1 MKINNKKLIL
11 FNPSIED
18 GGVEKN
24 LYIIGNYLTQKFK
37 NISIINSNPEKKI
50 KFNKKI
56 RFISPTNKF
65 WHHKPRY
72 YKYFIC
78 LVLLII
84 ELIKNKKNKMLV
96 FSFQANIYCII
107 ICMLFNV
114 KIIIRS
120 NTSPSGWNK
129 SILKNIIF
137 KFFFQKADMIISNSE
152 LFKNQ
157 LEKKFNIN
165 VNCIYN
171 PLDLHNIIKKS
182 KININIPFFKSKK
195 FLKVVT
201 VGRLVDQKDHTTLIK
216 SIFILKNKIPIK
228 LIILGQGKLKAELEN
243 LINALNL
250 QDNIKLIGYRNNP
263 YNYIKKSDLFVLSSK
278 FEGLPNVLIETLAL
292 KKFIISSNCD
302 TGPSEI
308 LKDGQYGDLFEVGD
322 HKELAK
328 KITNFFYN
336 NKKFKNKIIK
346 AYKSLYR
353 FDFKNNCEKYYLA
366 IKKTF

>member
-1 MKINNKKLIL
+1 
-11 FNPSIED
+11 
-18 GGVEKN
+18 
-24 LYIIGNYLTQKFK
+24 
-37 NISIINSNPEKKI
+37 
-50 KFNKKI
+50 
-56 RFISPTNKF
+56 
-65 WHHKPRY
+65 
-72 YKYFIC
+72 
-78 LVLLII
+78 
-84 ELIKNKKNKMLV
+84 
-96 FSFQANIYCII
+96 
-107 ICMLFNV
+107 MLFNV